1 MSGELAGKTMFISG
15 GSRGIGLSIAV
26 RAAKAGANVALIAK
40 TDEPHPQL
48 PGTVHTAAADIRE
61 AGGQALPIVGDIRDQ
76 DSVLDAVAKTVD
88 EFGGI
93 DICVNNASAINL
105 SNVETMPLK
114 RYDLIQSINSRGTFI
129 VSQAA
134 IPHLK
139 ASGAGHIIT
148 LSPPINLNPRWLGAH
163 APYTLSKYGMTL
175 LTLGMA
181 AELDGS
187 GVVANCLW
195 PETTIATAAVQNLL
209 GGDEMIRRSRT
220 PEIVAD
226 AAFEIL
232 TMDPAPSGECFIDSA
247 VLGEAGGYD
256 LESYAVE
263 AGQELYP
270 DVFLD

>member
-1 MSGELAGKTMFISG
+1 MSGELAGQTMFISG
-15 GSRGIGLSIAV
+15 GSRGIGLAIAL
-26 RAAKAGANVALIAK
+26 RAARAGANVTLVAK

-48 PGTVHTAAADIRE
+48 PGTVHTAAEEIRA

-76 DSVLDAVAKTVD
+76 DTVLDAVAKTID
-88 EFGGI
+88 EFGSI

-105 SNVETMPLK
+105 ANVETMPLK
-114 RYDLIQSINSRGTFI
+114 RYDLIQSINSRGTFV
-129 VSQAA
+129 VSQAC

-139 ASGAGHIIT
+139 ASDRGHILT

-181 AELDGS
+181 EELS
-187 GVVANCLW
+187 GAGVAANCLW

-209 GGDEMIRRSRT
+209 GGDEMVRRSRT

-232 TMDPAPSGECFIDSA
+232 TMDPAPSGECFIDSE
-247 VLGEAGGYD
+247 VLGDVGGYD

-263 AGQELYP
+263 AGAELYP